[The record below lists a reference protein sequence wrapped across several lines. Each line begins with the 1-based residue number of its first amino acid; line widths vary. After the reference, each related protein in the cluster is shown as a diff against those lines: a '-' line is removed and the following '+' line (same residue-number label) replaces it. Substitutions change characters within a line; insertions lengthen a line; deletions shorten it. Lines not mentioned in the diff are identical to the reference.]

1 VSKEGEKVKVG
12 VGEDKLSPGDLV
24 KILSAHKEVIEK
36 QSQALQN
43 LHQRLEITE
52 KAVQNL
58 AESLQNLMGQGQGS
72 QGGQGGS
79 LGDQIMGAIA
89 QRLILGGASPLEKI
103 AMGMF
108 IRNVAFSTLFT
119 DRLAKRMFDKEYK
132 SMVEELEK
140 TLSGEGIE

>member
-1 VSKEGEKVKVG
+1 VSKEGEKAKVG
-12 VGEDKLSPGDLV
+12 VGVDKLSQSDLL
-24 KILSAHKEVIEK
+24 KILEAHKNVIE
-36 QSQALQN
+36 QQNEALKN

-58 AESLQNLMGQGQGS
+58 AESFQNVGSQGQGEGK
-72 QGGQGGS
+72 GGG
-79 LGDQIMGAIA
+79 LPDQIMGAIA
-89 QRLILGGASPLEKI
+89 QKLILGGTSPLEKI

-119 DRLAKRMFDKEYK
+119 DRLAKRMFDKEYR
-132 SMVEELEK
+132 SMVEEMEK